1 MLHGRTRQRCLG
13 TMMTVLLLSLASIP
27 GAAGWPLSPE
37 EDARVRSEWEK
48 VRQTYEREIRGSQKR
63 IAEIDAQERGFS
75 ADPERRAEKI
85 TRDAVARIKASLK
98 GGGQGRE
105 WARTADQAVSQA
117 KTVAETY
124 TAPRELLDIVRGEW
138 GKEGGGQKKLQE
150 AITALQKN
158 IGLTD
163 SYVAIATQA
172 AGAMSARVRESGVL
186 EKATQSV
193 AAAKEAGER
202 LRARWERERAA
213 LARER
218 EQRERE
224 ASQRARGRP

>member
-1 MLHGRTRQRCLG
+1 MPHGRTGQRCLG
-13 TMMTVLLLSLASIP
+13 TMMTFLLLSLTSIP
-27 GAAGWPLSPE
+27 RAAGWPPSPE
-37 EDARVRSEWEK
+37 EEARFRSEWEK
-48 VRQTYEREIRGSQKR
+48 VRQTYEREIRGSQRR

-85 TRDAVARIKASLK
+85 TQDVVVRIKAYLK
-98 GGGQGRE
+98 GIGQGKE
-105 WARTADQAVSQA
+105 GARRTDQAVSQA

-124 TAPRELLDIVRGEW
+124 TAQRELLDIVRGEW
-138 GKEGGGQKKLQE
+138 GKEGGGRKKLQE
-150 AITALQKN
+150 ATTALQKS
-158 IGLTD
+158 IELTD
-163 SYVAIATQA
+163 SYVAIATEA
-172 AGAMSARVRESGVL
+172 AGAMSTRVRQSGVL
-186 EKATQSV
+186 EKAAQSD

-202 LRARWERERAA
+202 LSARWERERAA